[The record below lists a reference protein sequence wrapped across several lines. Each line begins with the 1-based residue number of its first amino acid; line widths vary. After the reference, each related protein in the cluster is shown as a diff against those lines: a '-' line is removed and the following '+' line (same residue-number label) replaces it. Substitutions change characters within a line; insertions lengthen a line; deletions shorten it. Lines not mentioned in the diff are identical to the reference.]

1 MNLRVKVADRHSTDN
16 SQGHSVCEKKI
27 LLVDEINFFIEF
39 EKVAVN
45 WLENYKLLTASTSV
59 EALRVIEQERPDLV
73 FLDLCV
79 GNMDGAGCCRM
90 IKKKYGSSIP
100 VIMLTDGGSVDDF
113 DCCWESGCDEI
124 IVKPINPHLL
134 VATTKKYLSTQSNY
148 SDRSDTR
155 HSARVK
161 VKYEGG
167 LQETLTD
174 YSINLSTGGL
184 FLATADVLPADT
196 KFLIEFTVPVRPMPI
211 SCKARVAWVNHPQK
225 ITKQDMPPGMGLQFL
240 DISLSDVDAIREYLS
255 GGRLVASW

>member
-1 MNLRVKVADRHSTDN
+1 MNLRLKVADKHSTDN
-16 SQGHSVCEKKI
+16 SQGQSASEKKI
-27 LLVDEINFFIEF
+27 LLVDDVNFFIEF
-39 EKVAVN
+39 ENAAIN
-45 WLENYKLLTASTSV
+45 WLERYKILTASTGV
-59 EALRVIEQERPDLV
+59 EALRIIEQERPDLV
-73 FLDLCV
+73 FLDLYID
-79 GNMDGAGCCRM
+79 NRDGGECCRR
-90 IKKKYGSSIP
+90 IKKKYGSSIT
-100 VIMLTDGGSVDDF
+100 VIMLTHGGSLANF

-134 VATTKKYLSTQSNY
+134 VATTKKYLNTKSNY
-148 SDRSDTR
+148 SDRSDAR

-184 FLATADVLPADT
+184 FLATANVLPADT

-211 SCKARVAWVNHPQK
+211 CCKARVAWVNHPQK
-225 ITKQDMPPGMGLQFL
+225 LFKQDMPPGMGLQFL